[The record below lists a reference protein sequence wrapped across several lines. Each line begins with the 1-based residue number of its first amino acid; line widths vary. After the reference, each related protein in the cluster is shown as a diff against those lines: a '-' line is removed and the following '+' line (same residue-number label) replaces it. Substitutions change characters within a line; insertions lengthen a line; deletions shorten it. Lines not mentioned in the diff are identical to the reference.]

1 MAGDN
6 LEFADILKR
15 KRVKLTLKTACYF
28 GIVQR
33 INSNKSVTLT
43 DVVDVKDG
51 RKFPGVKLFF
61 GHEIV
66 NVEFCGETNGINGE
80 IFIPESEGILNV
92 EEFQPYKKNII
103 CDNDDDADDEYVNF
117 QVIDEF
123 NEKFGPAVM
132 HIKKQHVIGVAADG
146 VESFQHGRL
155 CWLQIATKNRVYLFD
170 ILLLGAQAFKNG
182 LSMILQSQRMLKVV
196 HDCRGVAS
204 SLLAQFGVKLR
215 NVFDTQVADVM
226 CFLSDTGGY
235 LPDRVSTLQ
244 EVVSTYLKVPS
255 SGLSSLRMKTMLS
268 KEEREM
274 WYARPCPLP
283 LLKVMA
289 LGVIHLQ
296 PLRLVLLD
304 AMMTEYLDRVDSYL
318 SNSLTEPGAVGHI
331 TMSNVLE
338 LPRELREL
346 EHLRK
351 DRQRH
356 ALDHLNLNQHGLLDR
371 FNPRA
376 NNPPEATP
384 KSKTPPITTPQTLPI
399 TRSPYQTPPI
409 TTPQTPPITTPPYQ
423 SPPISQPQTTPTTT
437 PQTLP
442 ITTPPYQ
449 TPPITTP
456 QTLPITTPRT
466 LPKTR
471 PLFQTPPI
479 ATPLIQTP
487 PTITPLFPST
497 PITKP
502 LSQAPTISAPLFKT
516 MPPWLVASLDAMPRI
531 QAEAPNNVP
540 RLEPP
545 PIERAF
551 SFLQMEAPASR
562 PQLTRGSS
570 LQSTALITAGLA
582 ASPPLAVLGPAPPPA
597 VLGPAPPPAVLGP
610 APPPAVL
617 GPAPPLA
624 VAPRPSLSPSNHGMR
639 ELMLGRIGRVR
650 PLSEAPQAPPFA
662 LPSFGRGLLLQKA
675 PVSSPV
681 PKDWHLPWASMD
693 NQMSPSAM
701 PCLVK
706 DTAGPQDLRAARDL
720 QGVVPGLGRGQFK
733 VSISPFSPTLGQ
745 SSASFRR

>member
-1 MAGDN
+1 MAGDKN
-6 LEFADILKR
+6 PDFADILKR

-80 IFIPESEGILNV
+80 IFIPEREGILNV

-204 SLLAQFGVKLR
+204 SLLAQFGVKLT

-226 CFLSDTGGY
+226 SFLSDTGGY

-255 SGLSSLRMKTMLS
+255 SALSSLRMKTMLS

-376 NNPPEATP
+376 KNPPKATP
-384 KSKTPPITTPQTLPI
+384 QSKTPPITTPQTLPI
-399 TRSPYQTPPI
+399 TKSPY
-409 TTPQTPPITTPPYQ
+409 QTPPITTPPYQ
-423 SPPISQPQTTPTTT
+423 SPPISQPRTT

-449 TPPITTP
+449 TTPTTTP

-516 MPPWLVASLDAMPRI
+516 MPPGLVASWDAMPRI

-570 LQSTALITAGLA
+570 LQSTTLITAGLA
-582 ASPPLAVLGPAPPPA
+582 AS
-597 VLGPAPPPAVLGP
+597 PPPAVLGP

-624 VAPRPSLSPSNHGMR
+624 VAPRPSLSPSNPGMR
-639 ELMLGRIGRVR
+639 ELMLGRIGRGR

-662 LPSFGRGLLLQKA
+662 LPSFGRALLLQKA

-681 PKDWHLPWASMD
+681 PQDWHLPWASMD
-693 NQMSPSAM
+693 NPMSPSAM

-706 DTAGPQDLRAARDL
+706 DTAGPQDLRAAV
-720 QGVVPGLGRGQFK
+720 GVVPGLGRGQFK
-733 VSISPFSPTLGQ
+733 VSISPFSPTLSQ
-745 SSASFRR
+745 SFASFRR

>member
-1 MAGDN
+1 MAGGN

-204 SLLAQFGVKLR
+204 SLLAQFGVKLT

-351 DRQRH
+351 DRKRH
-356 ALDHLNLNQHGLLDR
+356 ALDHLYLNQHGLLDR

-376 NNPPEATP
+376 NHPPEATP
-384 KSKTPPITTPQTLPI
+384 QSKTPPITTPQTLPI
-399 TRSPYQTPPI
+399 AKSPYQTPPI
-409 TTPQTPPITTPPYQ
+409 TTPQIPPITTPPYQ

-442 ITTPPYQ
+442 ITTPPYR
-449 TPPITTP
+449 TPPTTTP

-487 PTITPLFPST
+487 PTIAPLFPST

-516 MPPWLVASLDAMPRI
+516 AMPRI

-545 PIERAF
+545 PIEQAF

-582 ASPPLAVLGPAPPPA
+582 ASPPPA

-610 APPPAVL
+610 APPPTVL
-617 GPAPPLA
+617 GLAPPLA
-624 VAPRPSLSPSNHGMR
+624 VAPRPSLSPSNPGMR
-639 ELMLGRIGRVR
+639 ELMLGRIGRGR

-681 PKDWHLPWASMD
+681 PQDWHLPWASMD

-701 PCLVK
+701 PCLVR

-745 SSASFRR
+745 SFASFRR